1 MDYKII
7 EKKEILNEVAAGII
21 ARFSRVLDKKN
32 IDFDDNNNSLIIMYK
47 MAISL
52 KDNIIGGKSKT
63 MEDLNTIKD
72 KFEFIDQYIE
82 KLN

>member
-7 EKKEILNEVAAGII
+7 ERKEILNEVAAGVI
-21 ARFSRVLDKKN
+21 ARFSKVLDEKN
-32 IDFDDNNNSLIIMYK
+32 IDFNDDNNSLIIMYK
-47 MAISL
+47 MAIRL
-52 KDNIIGGKSKT
+52 KNSIIGGKTKT
-63 MEDLNTIKD
+63 MEELNIIKD